1 MIIFI
6 THLIPNKIVK
16 VYSFEYNDIS
26 DVLDAT
32 CTMVQGHFL
41 IMIKSRF
48 AQECVVTMSFGNS
61 CSILNHDG
69 RSRGVCRTGAKVGG
83 VGDPWDKI
91 PGTRDRLK

>member
-6 THLIPNKIVK
+6 TYPIPNKIVK

-32 CTMVQGHFL
+32 WLKSFCTMVQGHFL

-83 VGDPWDKI
+83 
-91 PGTRDRLK
+91 R